1 MVSVFFFIAHTK
13 WKMEILVAAKLSL
26 WTFGH
31 ILNQMCID
39 CIRNDLER
47 IIAIFVKWNSTG
59 GGCQGPASTDQNDH
73 RSFSSFAVCRIVNIK
88 LIGAAYSHRSQKR
101 WRKRLVKC
109 ISCLRRFSNARR
121 CRSLHDM
128 QWSEMAHTALH
139 QRSTRLNAMPM
150 QVAGMDYEISRG
162 TSGWCFILFVVF
174 ADRLSAKCSRRVGL
188 PKMIAEELA
197 KMRDVAFCMAKTQHH
212 FSLEKTAILSSHR
225 LDMRTSL
232 FLCRSKSIEETSA
245 WYLIDGSRF
254 TKKKKNVCVL
264 AISHLYMSQH
274 SSTFPTDRAR
284 ALKFPHRCPA
294 S

>member
-1 MVSVFFFIAHTK
+1 MVSVFFFHCSHQVENGNSCGSETFAMNFWSYSESNVHRLYSQWFGTNNRYFC
-13 WKMEILVAAKLSL
+13 EVKLNRWWL
-26 WTFGH
+26 
-31 ILNQMCID
+31 
-39 CIRNDLER
+39 
-47 IIAIFVKWNSTG
+47 
-59 GGCQGPASTDQNDH
+59 STDQNDH

-150 QVAGMDYEISRG
+150 QVARMDYEISRG

-212 FSLEKTAILSSHR
+212 FSLEKTGILSSHR